1 MQNLHAFPDEFH
13 FDVCSSIRI
22 LEEVWNNVQVN
33 QQFKFV
39 GIDQFLNTYC
49 TFHATSRHALYVKI
63 SE

>member
-39 GIDQFLNTYC
+39 GIDQFLNTY
-49 TFHATSRHALYVKI
+49 
-63 SE
+63 